1 MLTDIHYVV
10 RSRKDGKYLVARLHN
25 PATEQENQHLLVF
38 SENYDALSYLNT
50 HAGGLAAE
58 FSVESLSGGQLK
70 AVLKRWGFQGIG
82 VVNEPLEPRIK
93 FLLYS

>member
-50 HAGGLAAE
+50 HAGELAAE
-58 FSVESLSGGQLK
+58 FSVESLSGSQLK